1 MSQNNNEVLISCE
14 GVSKKF
20 CKDFKR
26 SLWYG
31 IKDVSLTFSSKG
43 NHNSILRKDEFWA
56 VKDINFELRR
66 GECLG
71 LIGHNGAGKSTLLK
85 ILNGLITPDI
95 GQVTMRGRVGALIE
109 LGAGFNPIL
118 TGRENIYNNGA
129 VLGFTKKEIDE
140 KYDAIVEFSE
150 IKDFID
156 APVQNYSSGMKV
168 RLGFA
173 IAAQMEPD
181 ILLIDEVLAVGDLG
195 FVIRCLNRIGELIP
209 NAATIFVSHSMP
221 MVSRVSSHALL
232 MHKSQ
237 IKYYGADT
245 AEAIKQYVNLFD
257 SPERINQGT
266 GETDLTKIEIYN
278 PEIKNYVSDSSAV
291 LHTYDDLKLKF
302 KLDIKASVKEFE
314 LFITIFDGQ
323 LREVISADSSVTSD
337 VYINTDNIVRQFEM
351 VIPRI
356 ILASGKYAVTLGAVD
371 PNTKQFYARITN
383 CIYFSVKAIANTW
396 ATAVVP
402 GEWQEV
408 TQNMSIPNKE

>member
-1 MSQNNNEVLISCE
+1 MSQNNNDVLISCDNL
-14 GVSKKF
+14 SKKF

-31 IKDVSLTFSSKG
+31 IKDVGFTFSSKG
-43 NHNSILRKDEFWA
+43 QHHNTLRKDEFWA

-85 ILNGLITPDI
+85 ILNGLITPDV
-95 GQVTMRGRVGALIE
+95 GQITMRGRVGALIE

-129 VLGFTKKEIDE
+129 VLGFSKKEIDA
-140 KYDAIVEFSE
+140 KYDAIVDFSE

-195 FVIRCLNRIGELIP
+195 FVIKCLNRMGELIP

-232 MHKSQ
+232 MDKG
-237 IKYYGADT
+237 KETYFGTDT
-245 AEAIKQYVNLFD
+245 AEAIKQYINLFD
-257 SPERINQGT
+257 APERINQGT
-266 GETDLTKIEIYN
+266 GEIELTKVEVYN
-278 PEIKNYVSDSSAV
+278 PETTTYSSDGLTV
-291 LHTYDDLKLKF
+291 LRTYDDLKLR
-302 KLDIKASVKEFE
+302 FE
-314 LFITIFDGQ
+314 LHIKDSVSEFQLFTTIFDGQ
-323 LREVISADSSVTSD
+323 LREVISASSATSNKI
-337 VYINTDNIVRQFEM
+337 YNNSAENLRAFEV
-351 VIPRI
+351 VIPKI
-356 ILASGKYAVTLGAVD
+356 TLATGKFAVTIGAANPV
-371 PNTKQFYARITN
+371 NGKFYARISN
-383 CIYFSVKAIANTW
+383 CIYFNVMAIANTW

-402 GEWQEV
+402 GEWAELSQ
-408 TQNMSIPNKE
+408 

>member
-1 MSQNNNEVLISCE
+1 MNNNNEVLISCE

-31 IKDVSLTFSSKG
+31 IKDVTLSFSSKG
-43 NHNSILRKDEFWA
+43 QHHSNLRKDEFWA

-85 ILNGLITPDI
+85 ILNNLITPDV
-95 GQVTMRGRVGALIE
+95 GKVTMKGRVGALIE

-129 VLGFTKKEIDE
+129 VLGFTKKEIDA
-140 KYDAIVEFSE
+140 KFDAIVDFSE
-150 IKDFID
+150 IRDFID

-173 IAAQMEPD
+173 VAAQMEPD

-195 FVIRCLNRIGELIP
+195 FIIKCLNRMGELIP

-232 MHKSQ
+232 MDKGQ
-237 IKYYGADT
+237 TKYLGTDT
-245 AEAIKQYVNLFD
+245 AEAIKQYVNLFEA
-257 SPERINQGT
+257 PERINQGT
-266 GETDLTKIEIYN
+266 GEIELTKVEVYN
-278 PEIKNYVSDSSAV
+278 PETNTYVADGSAV
-291 LHTYDDLKLKF
+291 LRTYDDLQLR
-302 KLDIKASVKEFE
+302 FE
-314 LFITIFDGQ
+314 LQIKNTVAQFQLFTTIFDGQ
-323 LREVISADSSVTSD
+323 LREVISAGSATSNLIFNNTSD
-337 VYINTDNIVRQFEM
+337 NLRTFEV
-351 VIPRI
+351 VIPKI
-356 ILASGKYAVTLGAVD
+356 TLASGKFAVTIGAAN
-371 PNTKQFYARITN
+371 PANGQFYARISN
-383 CIYFSVKAIANTW
+383 CIYFSVMAIANTW

-402 GEWQEV
+402 GEWQEL
-408 TQNMSIPNKE
+408 TKSFDLK